1 MKRKSIA
8 FLLAAVMTVSL
19 AGCAGKTDTP
29 VSGDTAVS
37 NNATTA
43 VSEDDPTDGEAVSAN
58 NEPIEVTESFVE
70 YDIHDCVKLGDY
82 KNMKVTLEDKY
93 EVTEEALISNVN
105 LILTYYAKYEDTD
118 KKVVENGDVANIDY
132 VGKKDGVAFD
142 GGTAQGYDL
151 EIGSG
156 TFIPGFEDG
165 LVGVNVGDTVDLNL
179 TFPENYGNADLA
191 GADVVFTVTVNS
203 IKEKILYT
211 YDTVTDEYVNS
222 IFGYD
227 SKEDLFDAV
236 EAEMKEDNEVNMD
249 TDTRQAVLNELMN
262 SSEVTIPDG
271 LLEQKV
277 EQWIQLFKNQAVRDT
292 DLSTYLKDNYDMTED
307 EFVNRITEEM
317 SDTLKQELLLEA
329 LADDM
334 EFKVTDEEVDD
345 YLNNS
350 VTSSGYESLDEMLFV
365 YSNQF
370 ETAKDYLA
378 KNYRYTQA
386 LKRLAGNVKVEI
398 AKAGE
403 TEEAGSEGE
412 EISENTEEN
421 SDKETAEDSENTEDT
436 ADTEKTEE
444 SAE

>member
-1 MKRKSIA
+1 MKRKSLA
-8 FLLAAVMTVSL
+8 FLLAAVMTVSF
-19 AGCAGKTDTP
+19 AGCAGKTETN

-37 NNATTA
+37 NNVTA
-43 VSEDDPTDGEAVSAN
+43 SVSGDDTAASDVVSAN

-105 LILTYYAKYEDTD
+105 LLLTYYAKYEDTD

-203 IKEKILYT
+203 IRKKILYT

-222 IFGYD
+222 VFGYD

-236 EAEMKEDNEVNMD
+236 EAEMKEDNDVNID
-249 TDTRQAVLNELMN
+249 TDTRQAVLTELMN

-277 EQWIQLFKNQAVRDT
+277 EQWIQLFKNQAVKDT

-307 EFVNRITEEM
+307 EFMSRITDEM
-317 SDTLKQELLLEA
+317 RDTLKQELLLEA

-334 EFKVTDEEVDD
+334 EFTVPDEEFND
-345 YLNNS
+345 YLKNS

-370 ETAKDYLA
+370 ETARDYLA
-378 KNYRYTQA
+378 KNYRYT
-386 LKRLAGNVKVEI
+386 RR
-398 AKAGE
+398 
-403 TEEAGSEGE
+403 
-412 EISENTEEN
+412 
-421 SDKETAEDSENTEDT
+421 
-436 ADTEKTEE
+436 
-444 SAE
+444 

>member
-8 FLLAAVMTVSL
+8 FLLAAVMTVSF
-19 AGCAGKTDTP
+19 AGCAGKTETP

-37 NNATTA
+37 NNVTA
-43 VSEDDPTDGEAVSAN
+43 SVSGDDTAASDVVSAN

-203 IKEKILYT
+203 IRKKILYT

-222 IFGYD
+222 VFGYD

-236 EAEMKEDNEVNMD
+236 EAEMKEDNDVNID
-249 TDTRQAVLNELMN
+249 TDTRQAVLTELMN

-277 EQWIQLFKNQAVRDT
+277 EQWIQLFKNQAVKDT

-307 EFVNRITEEM
+307 EFMSRITDEM

-334 EFKVTDEEVDD
+334 EFTVPDEEFND
-345 YLNNS
+345 YLKNS
-350 VTSSGYESLDEMLFV
+350 VTSSGYSNLDEMLFV

-370 ETAKDYLA
+370 ETARDYLA

-412 EISENTEEN
+412 EVSENTEEN

-436 ADTEKTEE
+436 AE
-444 SAE
+444 

>member
-19 AGCAGKTDTP
+19 AGCAGKTETP

-37 NNATTA
+37 NNVTTA

-403 TEEAGSEGE
+403 TEDAGSEDE
-412 EISENTEEN
+412 
-421 SDKETAEDSENTEDT
+421 ETAENAEDKSEAEPAEDSGNTE
-436 ADTEKTEE
+436 DTEKTEE
-444 SAE
+444 TAE

>member
-19 AGCAGKTDTP
+19 AGCAGKTETP

-37 NNATTA
+37 NNVTTA

-334 EFKVTDEEVDD
+334 EFKVSDEEVDD

-403 TEEAGSEGE
+403 TEETGSEGE
-412 EISENTEEN
+412 EVSENTEEN
-421 SDKETAEDSENTEDT
+421 SDKETAEDSGNTE
-436 ADTEKTEE
+436 DTEKTEE
-444 SAE
+444 TAE

>member
-19 AGCAGKTDTP
+19 AGCAGKTETP

-37 NNATTA
+37 NNVTTA
-43 VSEDDPTDGEAVSAN
+43 VSEDDPTEGEAVSAN

-93 EVTEEALISNVN
+93 EVTEDALISNVN

-334 EFKVTDEEVDD
+334 EFKVPDEEVDD

-403 TEEAGSEGE
+403 TEDAGSEDE
-412 EISENTEEN
+412 
-421 SDKETAEDSENTEDT
+421 ETAENAEDKSDAEPAEDSGNTE
-436 ADTEKTEE
+436 DTEKTEE
-444 SAE
+444 TAE

>member
-1 MKRKSIA
+1 
-8 FLLAAVMTVSL
+8 MTVSF
-19 AGCAGKTDTP
+19 AGCAGKTETN

-37 NNATTA
+37 NNVTA
-43 VSEDDPTDGEAVSAN
+43 SVSGDDTAASDVVSAN

-105 LILTYYAKYEDTD
+105 LLLTYYAKYEDTD

-203 IKEKILYT
+203 IRKKILYT

-222 IFGYD
+222 VFGYD

-236 EAEMKEDNEVNMD
+236 EAEMKEDNDVNID
-249 TDTRQAVLNELMN
+249 TDTRQAVLTELMN

-277 EQWIQLFKNQAVRDT
+277 EQWIQLFKNQAVKDT

-307 EFVNRITEEM
+307 EFMSRITDEM
-317 SDTLKQELLLEA
+317 RDTLKQELLLEA

-334 EFKVTDEEVDD
+334 EFTVPDEEFND
-345 YLNNS
+345 YLKNS

-370 ETAKDYLA
+370 ETARDYLA

-398 AKAGE
+398 AKTGE

-412 EISENTEEN
+412 EVSENTEKN

-444 SAE
+444 STE